1 MAFILRDTEIGL
13 PADGDVTYEME
24 RRILDLAVNSTYRE
38 CVERFE
44 VHYGRSQKVH
54 INA

>member
-1 MAFILRDTEIGL
+1 
-13 PADGDVTYEME
+13 ME

-44 VHYGRSQKVH
+44 MHYGRKFSENLFRKVTERVGKRMGE
-54 INA
+54 ADDAKL